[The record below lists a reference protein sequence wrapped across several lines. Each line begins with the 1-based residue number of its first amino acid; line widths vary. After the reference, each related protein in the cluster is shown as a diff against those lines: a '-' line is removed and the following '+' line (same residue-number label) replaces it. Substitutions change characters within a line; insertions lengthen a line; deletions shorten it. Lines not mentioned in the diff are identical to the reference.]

1 MNRRIRC
8 ALCLLLAAPAA
19 AHAFDSV
26 DTLPYTFTG
35 IFPAYPA
42 EELRPFSAYAEAGYE
57 YDSNPFRFSSSLPK
71 SSDNI
76 LRYGGGARWNPR
88 LFSRQSVLLEAR
100 ADYYDYEKSDVLD
113 HWAYDL
119 LGEWQW
125 ELTNSLSGA
134 LGGEHVFRIADP
146 AQVQTA
152 TRQDVT
158 TDRAYWNGAWAFAAS
173 WRLRGAIE
181 GDKAERQR
189 VGATSIRTDS
199 TTGRVGIDYVT
210 QLANT
215 VGIEYR
221 ESKGDAPVSDLVDPT
236 GQFIGNDYREKEV
249 AGVVSYGAT
258 SQFRVG
264 GRIGHTERT
273 YTLLKDRDFNGTTWR
288 ALIEWLP
295 GNKTIL
301 GFETYKAPQTFIDV
315 DASHVI
321 VRGNA
326 FVASWAP
333 LVKLVFSGRIFE
345 ERRQAVG
352 TPDQLLLGGALRDET
367 VHGYRIGAG
376 WEPLR
381 FWQVGL
387 GYEHNERTS
396 NVELRDYKDDL
407 VSLNVRYR
415 F

>member
-19 AHAFDSV
+19 QAFDSV
-26 DTLPYTFTG
+26 DTLPYTFNG

-42 EELRPFSAYAEAGYE
+42 EEIRPFSAYAEAGYE
-57 YDSNPFRFSSSLPK
+57 YDSNPFRFSSDLPS
-71 SSDNI
+71 SSDNV
-76 LRYGGGARWNPR
+76 LRYGAGARYNAR
-88 LFSRQSVLLEAR
+88 VVGRQSVLLEGR
-100 ADYYDYEKSDVLD
+100 ADYYDYQKSDVLD
-113 HWAYDL
+113 HWAYDV

-134 LGGEHVFRIADP
+134 LGGEHTFRIADP
-146 AQVQTA
+146 SQVQRE

-158 TDRAYWNGAWAFAAS
+158 LDRAYWNGAYRLAAD
-173 WRLRGAIE
+173 WRVRGAVE

-189 VGATSIRTDS
+189 AGLSSIETSS
-199 TTGRVGIDYVT
+199 TTVRAGIDYVT

-215 VGIEYR
+215 FGIEYR

-236 GQFIGNDYREKEV
+236 GAFVGNDYREKEV

-258 SQFRVG
+258 TQFRVG
-264 GRIGHTERT
+264 GRLGHTERT
-273 YTLLKDRDFNGTTWR
+273 YTLLTDRDFNGTTWQ
-288 ALIEWLP
+288 ALVEWLP

-301 GFETYKAPQTFIDV
+301 GFETYKAPQSFIDV

-321 VRGNA
+321 VRGSA
-326 FVASWAP
+326 FTVSWAP
-333 LVKLVFSGRIFE
+333 LVKVVFSGRLFE

-352 TPDQLLLGGALRDET
+352 TPDEILLGLPLRDET

-396 NVELRDYKDDL
+396 NVALRDYKDDL

>member
-1 MNRRIRC
+1 MKKRIRC
-8 ALCLLLAAPAA
+8 ALCLLLAAPA

-35 IFPAYPA
+35 IYPAYPA
-42 EELRPFSAYAEAGYE
+42 EGIRPFSAYAEAGYE
-57 YDSNPFRFSSSLPK
+57 YDSNPFRFSSSLPRD
-71 SSDNI
+71 SDQV
-76 LRYGGGARWNPR
+76 LRYGGGARYNAR
-88 LFSRQSVLLEAR
+88 VVGRQSILLEGR
-100 ADYYDYEKSDVLD
+100 ADYYDYQKSDVLD
-113 HWAYDL
+113 HWAYDV

-134 LGGEHVFRIADP
+134 LGGEHTFRIADP
-146 AQVQTA
+146 SQVQRE

-158 TDRAYWNGAWAFAAS
+158 LDRAYWNGAYRFAAD
-173 WRLRGAIE
+173 WRLRGALE
-181 GDKAERQR
+181 GDKAQRQR
-189 VGATSIRTDS
+189 PGLASVETSS
-199 TTGRVGIDYVT
+199 TTVRAGIDYVT

-215 VGIEYR
+215 FGVEYR

-236 GQFIGNDYREKEV
+236 GAFIGNDYREKEV
-249 AGVVSYGAT
+249 AAVVSYGAT

-264 GRIGHTERT
+264 GRLGHTDRT
-273 YTLLKDRDFNGTTWR
+273 YTLLTDRDFSGTTWNM
-288 ALIEWLP
+288 LLEWLP

-301 GFETYKAPQTFIDV
+301 GFETYKAPQSFIDV

-321 VRGNA
+321 VHGNA
-326 FVASWAP
+326 FTVSWAP
-333 LVKLVFSGRIFE
+333 LAKVVFSGRLFE

-352 TPDQLLLGGALRDET
+352 TADEVLLGLPLRDET
-367 VHGYRIGAG
+367 VHGYRVGAG

-396 NVELRDYKDDL
+396 NVLLRDYKDDL

>member
-19 AHAFDSV
+19 QAFDSV

-35 IFPAYPA
+35 IYPAYSA
-42 EELRPFSAYAEAGYE
+42 EEIRPFSAYAEAGYE
-57 YDSNPFRFSSSLPK
+57 YDSNPFRFSSSLPR
-71 SSDNI
+71 SSDNV
-76 LRYGGGARWNPR
+76 LRYGGGARYNAR
-88 LFSRQSVLLEAR
+88 VVGRQSILLEGR
-100 ADYYDYEKSDVLD
+100 ADYYDYQRSDVLD
-113 HWAYDL
+113 HWAYDV

-134 LGGEHVFRIADP
+134 LGGGHTFRIADP
-146 AQVQTA
+146 SQVQRETQ
-152 TRQDVT
+152 QDVT
-158 TDRAYWNGAWAFAAS
+158 IDRAYWNGAYRFAAD
-173 WRLRGAIE
+173 WRLRGALE
-181 GDKAERQR
+181 GDKAERERPGLVAVQ
-189 VGATSIRTDS
+189 TSSS
-199 TTGRVGIDYVT
+199 TVRAGIDYVT

-215 VGIEYR
+215 FGIEYR

-236 GQFIGNDYREKEV
+236 GAFIGNDYREKEV

-258 SQFRVG
+258 TQFRVG

-273 YTLLKDRDFNGTTWR
+273 YTLLTDRDFNGTTWR
-288 ALIEWLP
+288 ALVEYLP

-301 GFETYKAPQTFIDV
+301 GFETYKAPTTFIDV

-321 VRGNA
+321 VRGSA
-326 FVASWAP
+326 FTASWAP
-333 LVKLVFSGRIFE
+333 LVKLVFSARVFE

-352 TPDQLLLGGALRDET
+352 SPDAALLGLPLRDET
-367 VHGYRIGAG
+367 VHGYRVGAG

-396 NVELRDYKDDL
+396 NVLLRDYKDDL
-407 VSLNVRYR
+407 VSLNLRYR

>member
-1 MNRRIRC
+1 MTRRIRC
-8 ALCLLLAAPAA
+8 ALSLLLAAPATA
-19 AHAFDSV
+19 LAFDSV

-42 EELRPFSAYAEAGYE
+42 EEIRRLSAFLEAGYE
-57 YDSNPFRFSSSLPK
+57 YDSNPFRFSDGLPK
-71 SSDNI
+71 SSDNV
-76 LRYGGGARWNPR
+76 LRYGGGARYNAR
-88 LFSRQSVLLEAR
+88 VVGRQSILLEGR
-100 ADYYDYEKSDVLD
+100 GDYYDYQKSDVLD
-113 HWAYDL
+113 HFAYDL

-125 ELTNSLSGA
+125 ELTNSLAGA
-134 LGGEHVFRIADP
+134 LGAQRTFRIADP
-146 AQVQTA
+146 SQVQRE

-158 TDRAYWNGAWAFAAS
+158 IDRAYWNGAYRFAAD
-173 WRLRGAIE
+173 WRLRGALE
-181 GDKAERQR
+181 GDKAEREREGLSAVQ
-189 VGATSIRTDS
+189 TSS
-199 TTGRVGIDYVT
+199 TTARVGIDYVT

-215 VGIEYR
+215 FGIEYR

-236 GQFIGNDYREKEV
+236 GAFVGNDYREKEI

-258 SQFRVG
+258 TQFRVG
-264 GRIGHTERT
+264 GRFGHTERT
-273 YTLLKDRDFNGTTWR
+273 YTILTDRDFSGPTWR
-288 ALIEWLP
+288 ALVEWLP

-301 GFETYKAPQTFIDV
+301 GFETYKAPETFIDV

-321 VRGNA
+321 VRGSA
-326 FVASWAP
+326 FTASWAP
-333 LVKLVFSGRIFE
+333 LAKLVFSGRLFE

-352 TPDQLLLGGALRDET
+352 TPESILLGAPQRDET

-387 GYEHNERTS
+387 GFEHNERTS
-396 NVELRDYKDDL
+396 NVALRDYNDDL
-407 VSLNVRYR
+407 VSLNLRYR